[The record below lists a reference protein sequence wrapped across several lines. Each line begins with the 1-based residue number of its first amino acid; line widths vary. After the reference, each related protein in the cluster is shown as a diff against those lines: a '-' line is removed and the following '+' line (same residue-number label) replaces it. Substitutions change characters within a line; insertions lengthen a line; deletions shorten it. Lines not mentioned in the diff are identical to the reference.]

1 MNMGLRH
8 RFMHTHMHTMTGG
21 QDGGMVGGA
30 EKTEKTAY
38 WD

>member
-8 RFMHTHMHTMTGG
+8 RFMHIHMHTMTGG
-21 QDGGMVGGA
+21 QDGGMFGGE

>member
-8 RFMHTHMHTMTGG
+8 RFMHIHTMAGR

-30 EKTEKTAY
+30 EETKKTAY